1 MLKKVKD
8 EEEERG
14 WDQEILKIEYRLGS
28 HDFILFLI
36 ARYIGCLL
44 LCNVQSSC
52 VPVIDSTN

>member
-1 MLKKVKD
+1 LKVV
-8 EEEERG
+8 EEDRG
-14 WDQEILKIEYRLGS
+14 GDQEILKIESRLGR